1 MTPDEHASRA
11 EQLLA
16 DALRRGRPTKRATL
30 LATAA
35 LAHAELALYHTRHAG
50 SHRRTGMAATH
61 AADRHGTNGGTS
73 SLTAL
78 APTGNPLFARLKGTD
93 GIAAVVG
100 DFYRKVLGDIQLA
113 HYFERTPMP
122 YLQRHMVAFLVQ
134 ATGGPKEYTGREMLE
149 AHEHLNITARD
160 FDRVTEHLMS
170 TLREYGVAEADIDE
184 VVRAI
189 APLRPMIVT
198 QGMPVFPT

>member
-16 DALRRGRPTKRATL
+16 DALRQGRTARRASM

-35 LAHAELALYHTRHAG
+35 LVHAELALYR
-50 SHRRTGMAATH
+50 SHQGGGPRRAAL
-61 AADRHGTNGGTS
+61 ASQPADRYGTNGGTV
-73 SLTAL
+73 SLASQ
-78 APTGNPLFARLKGTD
+78 APAGDTLFTRLKGAD

-122 YLQRHMVAFLVQ
+122 FLQRHMVAFLVQ
-134 ATGGPKEYTGREMLE
+134 ATGGPKEYTGREMLD
-149 AHEHLNITARD
+149 AHEHLGITGRD

-170 TLREYGVAEADIDE
+170 TLREYGIAEADIDA
-184 VVRAI
+184 VIRAI
-189 APLRPMIVT
+189 APLRTVIVT
-198 QGMPVFPT
+198 QGMSVFPT

>member
-11 EQLLA
+11 EQLLV
-16 DALRRGRPTKRATL
+16 DALRRGRTTRRATV

-50 SHRRTGMAATH
+50 SHRRTGMASQ
-61 AADRHGTNGGTS
+61 AADQHGTNGGTS
-73 SLTAL
+73 SLAAL
-78 APTGNPLFARLKGTD
+78 APTGNTLFTRLRGTD

-113 HYFERTPMP
+113 HYFERTPIP

-134 ATGGPKEYTGREMLE
+134 ATGGPKEYAGRDMLD
-149 AHEHLNITARD
+149 AHEHLNITGRD
-160 FDRVTEHLMS
+160 FDRVAEHLMS
-170 TLREYGVAEADIDE
+170 TLREYGVAAADIDA
-184 VVRAI
+184 VVLAI
-189 APLRPMIVT
+189 APLRPVIVT
-198 QGMPVFPT
+198 QGKSVFPS